1 MKHKRLARILAL
13 DLHPRSFG
21 YVVIES
27 PTKLLDWGV
36 CSCRRKS
43 KPSDVLIQRRL
54 RPLLQ
59 LLKPTLLVIRSGQ
72 QIFPRQKLLRERF
85 LKGVVA
91 EARTYRACVRQLRST
106 EGRAEKLTK
115 YERAREAAER
125 FPVLVERLPLKR
137 KPWESAYYS
146 MSIFEALA
154 IAVTH
159 LGTPQSGILG
169 YKPPLPPIIVPGI
182 QIGKWEAAPSSCPM
196 KFPLADILS
205 GCLKEFEAS

>member
-1 MKHKRLARILAL
+1 MRYKGLTRVLAL
-13 DLHPRSFG
+13 DLHPRRFG
-21 YVVIES
+21 YVVLEG
-27 PTKLLDWGV
+27 PDRLLDWGV
-36 CSCRRKS
+36 RSYRRKGNS
-43 KPSDVLIQRRL
+43 SDVLIQRRL
-54 RPLLQ
+54 RPLLA
-59 LLKPTLLVIRSGQ
+59 LWRPTLLVIGGTRQ
-72 QIFPRQKLLRERF
+72 MPPQQKLPRERF